1 MSTGKKD
8 VYLVIGGSGF
18 LGRHIVEALLARGDS
33 VSVFDI
39 VQRHHDVPF
48 YSGDISEEDQV
59 SDALRKSGATCII
72 HTASPLH
79 GLDDPALY
87 WKVNVDGTQA
97 VINAAVANGVPK
109 LVYTSSAGVVFNGDD
124 LIDVDERLPGLEKA
138 MDPYN
143 ESKAKAEEIVLAANG
158 KGGLYTVALRPA
170 GIFGPGDRQ
179 FVAGLFQTWQRG
191 QSHIQVGDNTNLF
204 DWTYVGN
211 CAYAHL
217 LAADRL
223 IPHSEKDLERLKEEL
238 HVGLPSINATTQ
250 RRRVPT
256 SLARPLGPYVTPPP
270 NAEKI
275 LANWEDPAY
284 EPPVPRPAVRGKFDQ
299 FADAALAR
307 MEDAPL
313 QVAGQVFFIT
323 NGEPTGFWDMPR
335 VLYGCFDAHFQRPN
349 TKRRWILPQQLGLM
363 LGSAAEWW
371 AWLVGKEPGFTRY
384 RVSYSCAWRCFN
396 IEKARKVL
404 GYEPQVGL
412 EEGLKRTFEWWVA
425 ERKQAG
431 KDQ

>member
-1 MSTGKKD
+1 MSGKRD
-8 VYLVIGGSGF
+8 IYLVIGGSGF
-18 LGRHIVEALLARGDS
+18 LGRHVVEALLARGDS

-48 YSGDISEEDQV
+48 YSGDISEEEQV

-109 LVYTSSAGVVFNGDD
+109 LVYTSSAGVVFDGSD
-124 LIDVDERLPGLEKA
+124 LIDVDERIPGPEKA

-179 FVAGLFQTWQRG
+179 MIAGLFQVWQRG
-191 QSHIQVGDNTNLF
+191 QSHIQLGDNTNLF

-223 IPHSEKDLERLKEEL
+223 IPTSEKDALRVKDEL
-238 HVGLPSINATTQ
+238 DIALPPISATLP

-256 SLARPLGPYVTPPP
+256 SLARPLGPYVDPPP
-270 NAEKI
+270 NAEQIK
-275 LANWEDPAY
+275 ANWENPDYKA
-284 EPPVPRPAVRGKFDQ
+284 PVPRPAIRGKFDQ
-299 FADAALAR
+299 FSEAALAR
-307 MEDAPL
+307 ETVSPL

-323 NGEPTGFWDMPR
+323 NGEPTGFWDLPR
-335 VLYGCFDAHFQRPN
+335 LVYGFFDNHFQQPN
-349 TKRRWILPQQLGLM
+349 NKRRWILPQQLGFILA
-363 LGSAAEWW
+363 SAAEWW
-371 AWLVGKEPGFTRY
+371 AWMVGKEPGFTRY
-384 RVSYSCAWRCFN
+384 RVTYSCAWRCFN
-396 IEKARKVL
+396 IDRARRVL

-412 EEGLKRTFEWWVA
+412 EEGIKRTFEWWVA
-425 ERKQAG
+425 ERQKAG
-431 KDQ
+431 KAQ